1 METKTVK
8 KVRAILVKEGKIA
21 VTCAKQSGAFML
33 PGGKIEKE
41 ESYEKTLKREI
52 SEELGV
58 EIGPKDLIKPFCK
71 TIREQKSID
80 ELGNYINKRIVTIF
94 CIINTTKDF
103 DYTKM
108 NLTPREIARGSKP
121 YWVNPVKL
129 EYLLRN
135 QINNSKSK
143 YAKKYAQEYLEVYD
157 KFKRYQTKNK
167 EKENKDER

>member
-1 METKTVK
+1 
-8 KVRAILVKEGKIA
+8 
-21 VTCAKQSGAFML
+21 
-33 PGGKIEKE
+33 
-41 ESYEKTLKREI
+41 
-52 SEELGV
+52 
-58 EIGPKDLIKPFCK
+58 
-71 TIREQKSID
+71 
-80 ELGNYINKRIVTIF
+80 
-94 CIINTTKDF
+94 
-103 DYTKM
+103 M

>member
-52 SEELGV
+52 LEELGI
-58 EIGPKDLIKPFCK
+58 EIGPEDLIIPFCK
-71 TIREQKSID
+71 STREQESID
-80 ELGNYINKRIVTIF
+80 ESGNHINKRITTIF
-94 CIINTTKDF
+94 CIINTTKEF

-121 YWVNPVKL
+121 YWVNPAKL
-129 EYLLRN
+129 EYLLIN
-135 QINNSKSK
+135 QINNYKSK
-143 YAKKYAQEYLEVYD
+143 YAKKYAQEYLEVYEQ
-157 KFKRYQTKNK
+157 FKGYQTKNK
-167 EKENKDER
+167 ENKDER